1 MNTQQAVRENGML
14 EAYGYT
20 SNYTQW
26 VHPGQMKDWIWFFVG
41 IPHQHFHPQLRQMRG
56 KYDKARRGLGTHGAL
71 PSGVEEV
78 HRGGQV
84 VIIIDWEHFFML
96 FYRCLHWWLLP
107 ETTDCFICVRALNN
121 VSFVMFS
128 GEIATIW
135 SSPPS
140 KSAARST
147 TYSVLEHHLLAGNL
161 HTLMED
167 TYVVVFFFFYQQQ
180 IQRISISGCSTSK
193 DKDPLSS
200 VPLSSSICHGS
211 VSFPAPLGG
220 KKKSFFMQLKG
231 STLPPVAVRRADA

>member
-1 MNTQQAVRENGML
+1 
-14 EAYGYT
+14 
-20 SNYTQW
+20 
-26 VHPGQMKDWIWFFVG
+26 MKDWIWFFVG
-41 IPHQHFHPQLRQMRG
+41 IPHQHFHPQLRKMRG

-84 VIIIDWEHFFML
+84 VIIIDWEHFLCFSIAVCTGGFFQKRQIAL
-96 FYRCLHWWLLP
+96 FVCVHWIMSVLLCSQGKLLP
-107 ETTDCFICVRALNN
+107 FDPHHPANLQQEAQHIVFWSIISCWL
-121 VSFVMFS
+121 
-128 GEIATIW
+128 EIFT
-135 SSPPS
+135 
-140 KSAARST
+140 
-147 TYSVLEHHLLAGNL
+147 LLWRTHML
-161 HTLMED
+161 LL
-167 TYVVVFFFFYQQQ
+167 FFFFYQQQ